1 MSTPTPTTAHQQ
13 ISEIHQSPQVT
24 TGGFPS
30 THGQMSN
37 TSARQHRASITYQ
50 GSTFQPNQV
59 SPAAEAQSN
68 TFPQTHS
75 NVLGYN
81 QSQSSR
87 LPQGHVL
94 PPFSSIQAMG
104 ASNVSSMRYQAAS
117 VQGQRPTTKLSGVKR
132 PLPSSLLASGESSD
146 FDEEDN
152 GELPAQGLVAP
163 WEVLRGLADVASRRA
178 AKVILYG
185 INFYS
190 Q

>member
-75 NVLGYN
+75 NVHGYN

>member
-1 MSTPTPTTAHQQ
+1 MSTPTPTTAHPH
-13 ISEIHQSPQVT
+13 INEMHQSPQIA
-24 TGGFPS
+24 TGVFPNAS
-30 THGQMSN
+30 T
-37 TSARQHRASITYQ
+37 RQHRASITYQ

-59 SPAAEAQSN
+59 SPAGEAQSN

-75 NVLGYN
+75 NAHGYN
-81 QSQSSR
+81 QSQPPR
-87 LPQGHVL
+87 LTQGHVL

-104 ASNVSSMRYQAAS
+104 AAQPSNVSSMRYQATNMP
-117 VQGQRPTTKLSGVKR
+117 GQRQTTKLSGVKR
-132 PLPSSLLASGESSD
+132 PLSSSHLTSGESSD
-146 FDEEDN
+146 FEEEDN

-185 INFYS
+185 ITVFS